1 MKSLISAREAGNI
14 LLAGFAALMV
24 FHVLVLLKVVPSNI
38 VWGGQV
44 GDSASNF
51 VLMEIIA
58 LVITLLFAVIVAVKV
73 EYLKVS
79 RFHGIINLGI
89 WLIFAYLILN
99 TIANLASG
107 VQAENFVF
115 APIGLIMAFFAL
127 RLGIEK

>member
-14 LLAGFAALMV
+14 LLIGFGALAI
-24 FHVLVLLKVVPSNI
+24 FHILVLLKVVPANI

-44 GDSASNF
+44 GDEGPTF
-51 VLMEIIA
+51 MIMEVTA
-58 LVITLLFAVIVAVKV
+58 LLLTLLFSLIVAVKV
-73 EYLKVS
+73 EYIKIT
-79 RFHGIINLGI
+79 RFRSIIDMGI

-107 VQAENFVF
+107 VMAENVVF
-115 APIGLIMAFFAL
+115 APIGLLMAFFAL